1 MAGNICR
8 EYFPYGRKAY
18 EPLSDCIGPV
28 HTEMSS
34 HDRKGPTA
42 IAKSVAKLDHSR
54 IGNGII
60 LNWKFSPGAVSGE
73 TGRDSLISLM
83 DVYFDCKGM
92 QSQFNI
98 VGKDILI
105 DAQKKPDDYKDLLV
119 RIAGYSAYFVEL
131 SEELQMDLINR
142 TELSFD

>member
-1 MAGNICR
+1 M
-8 EYFPYGRKAY
+8 AY

-28 HTEMSS
+28 HTKVSS
-34 HDRKGPTA
+34 HDRSGPTA

-73 TGRDSLISLM
+73 TGRDNLISLM

-98 VGKDILI
+98 IGRDVMIC
-105 DAQKKPDDYKDLLV
+105 AQKQPEQYKDLLV
-119 RIAGYSAYFVEL
+119 RIAGYSAYFVE
-131 SEELQMDLINR
+131 
-142 TELSFD
+142 